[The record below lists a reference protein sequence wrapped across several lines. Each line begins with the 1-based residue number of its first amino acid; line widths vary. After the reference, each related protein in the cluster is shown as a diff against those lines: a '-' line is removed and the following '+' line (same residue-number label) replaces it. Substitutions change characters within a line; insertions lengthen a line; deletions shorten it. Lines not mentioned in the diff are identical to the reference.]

1 MKLSEEQ
8 KAVVNAP
15 LQPMAVTACAGSGKT
30 ETAIRRLIS
39 IRQKLEDHRG
49 RVVLLSFSNVA
60 VNTFNKGYAKLAS
73 DLPDGAIRK
82 RVEVDTLDGFSRSMF
97 YVLTPIAPWVRI
109 KRPISYR
116 DRSHF

>member
-49 RVVLLSFSNVA
+49 RVVLLSFS
-60 VNTFNKGYAKLAS
+60 
-73 DLPDGAIRK
+73 
-82 RVEVDTLDGFSRSMF
+82 
-97 YVLTPIAPWVRI
+97 
-109 KRPISYR
+109 
-116 DRSHF
+116 